1 MPPTRYLSTT
11 PMTRNVHFAHFL
23 LHVCEIIIRIIK
35 NHPSWDMQQHFYN
48 KSQLQYRT
56 GMECKVEGRV
66 LEELWT
72 SLHSVE

>member
-1 MPPTRYLSTT
+1 
-11 PMTRNVHFAHFL
+11 MTRNVHFAHL
-23 LHVCEIIIRIIK
+23 LLLVCEIIHIIK

-56 GMECKVEGRV
+56 GMECIVEGRV

-72 SLHSVE
+72 SMHIV